1 MNNIKKCR
9 VLTGPP
15 VRCKCQILSFKK
27 SVSGFKLKKPNLKQS
42 FYILHFTFYILLFGN
57 SHAQTTKRIELPSVG
72 NMEMYHTVSLGKKGV
87 VLVSQIAKNS
97 FNLSKYNA
105 ELERDWSIN
114 GNIEDNL
121 DFVRSSFDGES
132 VYLLFSRARTD
143 FYQVVKANVNVGFV
157 ETFYLSAVDRF
168 QITDFQTVGYSVFMA
183 GTVRDEPLL
192 LYTNLAN
199 KQSKILPGVTQ
210 ANTVIQSVELDTL
223 HRVVNVTYAARKG
236 REVKLIA
243 KTFNESGQ
251 AVGQVMVEPEPD
263 YSLLN
268 GRLFIMNDSTK
279 LLIGTYGF
287 RNMQGGNASA
297 SQGLFLSKI
306 VYDEVEFTQY
316 HSFTAFQ
323 NFFNFMS
330 ERERERMMRRI
341 ERKKE
346 DGSDVKLNYRVLVHD
361 IIAQDG
367 NYLISGEV
375 FYPEYRNNNYGPYG
389 GGGFN
394 SFWGSPFSYGGFS
407 PFGLYNPYYFNPFFG
422 GSRFNNNGQVFNG
435 FVYTHAVVAGFNEK
449 GQLLWDNSLPFN
461 NIKSMELKEKVKVK
475 LNDDKT
481 VAMFYSNNGAIS
493 AKVFDQNKVVAN
505 LRPVEVTTDEAGDK
519 VRRTST
525 DEVVFWYDNYYLAY
539 GYQRIVGNEGRRDVF
554 YLNKMAF

>member
-1 MNNIKKCR
+1 MKSHQLMKNEKWTVKKEELSTKR
-9 VLTGPP
+9 KKYAATFFLQNKRP
-15 VRCKCQILSFKK
+15 VFATLI
-27 SVSGFKLKKPNLKQS
+27 
-42 FYILHFTFYILLFGN
+42 FTFHFSLFTFHFSN
-57 SHAQTTKRIELPSVG
+57 AQTTKRIELPSVG
-72 NMEMYHTVSLGKKGV
+72 NSEMYHTISIGKKGV

-97 FNLSKYNA
+97 FNLSKYNSD
-105 ELERDWSIN
+105 LERDWSVN

-157 ETFYLSAVDRF
+157 ETFYLSSVDRF

-251 AVGQVMVEPEPD
+251 AVGQVLVEPEPD

-287 RNMQGGNASA
+287 RNMQAGGASA

-316 HSFTAFQ
+316 HSFTDFK
-323 NFFNFMS
+323 NFFNFMGD
-330 ERERERMMRRI
+330 RERERMLRRI

-346 DGSDVKLNYRVLVHD
+346 DGNDVKLNYRVLVHD
-361 IIAQDG
+361 IIAQNG

-389 GGGFN
+389 SN
-394 SFWGSPFSYGGFS
+394 SFWGSSFGSPFGYGGFS

-422 GSRFNNNGQVFNG
+422 GSRLNNNGQVFNG

-475 LNDDKT
+475 LNDDQT
-481 VAMFYSNNGAIS
+481 VALFYSNNGAIS

-505 LRPVEVTTDEAGDK
+505 LRPVEVTSDEAGDK

-539 GYQRIVGNEGRRDVF
+539 GYQRIVGSEGRRDVF